1 MLLVSLS
8 ISQMRL
14 IQLTTKYYLI
24 KWIGIEFEVTQT
36 IFFKSYLNNRK
47 AYIVTNAVE
56 SYIRDLECGLPQG
69 SVLGPLLFSLYMNDI
84 CRAVGQDYIRLF
96 ALFVYDENLNSPIS
110 NVVSKL
116 NELFL
121 WCVKNK
127 LTINYDETNFTLSH
141 ATNNISQ
148 YRNKW
153 MKLLQVIWLSKESN
167 HFSI

>member
-24 KWIGIEFEVTQT
+24 KWKGIEFEVTQT

-69 SVLGPLLFSLYMNDI
+69 SVVGPLLFSLYMNDI

-127 LTINYDETNFTLSH
+127 LTINYDKTNFTLSH
-141 ATNNISQ
+141 ATNNTSQ